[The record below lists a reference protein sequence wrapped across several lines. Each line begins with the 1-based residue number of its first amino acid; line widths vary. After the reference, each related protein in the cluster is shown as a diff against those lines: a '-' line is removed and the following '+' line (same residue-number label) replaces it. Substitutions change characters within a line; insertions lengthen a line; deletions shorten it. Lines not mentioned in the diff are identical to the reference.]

1 MIEGSPKYHPVIHDS
16 QRGEQQPESPD
27 NDTQIF
33 GTRSIKTATSEKQL
47 TESLEDRQKRRA
59 LIKYK
64 WFNEF
69 STIQSLGTSTIESQA
84 HSLPATATKENNKTH
99 KKPADSN
106 EIQTDINESHVARSE
121 MRRLLLDGFIFP
133 EYTREVM
140 NRCILADCVKKHF
153 SEKPGGMFRKS
164 IRLTPIKHAIE
175 VFSVNRLSNEVLN
188 SPLGSAQLFKKMHET
203 HKLFTSET
211 FVLLANVIKYEVDK
225 PEDQKDDEMRAAEKI
240 LTKAKQNMT
249 TDDRNRLTVSMKV
262 MRHAYFHAPIESKN
276 EDLGAVVSKEALA
289 GLFAE
294 SAFPHTEDMSAA
306 YGRLEDI
313 SVAQTSKS
321 KVCSSNT
328 RRANPLARPF
338 MQCTSSHSEQKKKSS
353 KSDDRKLTSSLI
365 PKDEI
370 AHRRMI
376 MEVILQMSE

>member
-47 TESLEDRQKRRA
+47 TESLDDRKKRRA

-133 EYTREVM
+133 E
-140 NRCILADCVKKHF
+140 NI
-153 SEKPGGMFRKS
+153 SE
-164 IRLTPIKHAIE
+164 RL
-175 VFSVNRLSNEVLN
+175 
-188 SPLGSAQLFKKMHET
+188 
-203 HKLFTSET
+203 
-211 FVLLANVIKYEVDK
+211 
-225 PEDQKDDEMRAAEKI
+225 
-240 LTKAKQNMT
+240 
-249 TDDRNRLTVSMKV
+249 
-262 MRHAYFHAPIESKN
+262 
-276 EDLGAVVSKEALA
+276 
-289 GLFAE
+289 
-294 SAFPHTEDMSAA
+294 
-306 YGRLEDI
+306 
-313 SVAQTSKS
+313 
-321 KVCSSNT
+321 
-328 RRANPLARPF
+328 
-338 MQCTSSHSEQKKKSS
+338 
-353 KSDDRKLTSSLI
+353 
-365 PKDEI
+365 
-370 AHRRMI
+370 
-376 MEVILQMSE
+376 